1 MVPAEKNQPKAAKK
15 GASKSPER
23 SRTPQNQSGACAIVN
38 FGPREEQGRGPS
50 QRPVENRERW
60 APGAAMLAKFCGQHK
75 KGEGDKVAVG
85 ARDESSSEDEEDV
98 QARGGGYMIRAVGV
112 EGGDGGFRKGRGTL
126 ARLAE
131 SEAAKTVIIP
141 DWNGDMFLWGEFAR
155 KFNAFRTA
163 VATPGGGRTRTRIF
177 GSEIWLVAGKGKQ
190 RRKGR

>member
-23 SRTPQNQSGACAIVN
+23 SQTPQNQSGGCAIVN

-50 QRPVENRERW
+50 QRPAENRERW

-75 KGEGDKVAVG
+75 KRQGDKVAFG
-85 ARDESSSEDEEDV
+85 GSRAGDFSSSDDDEEDE
-98 QARGGGYMIRAVGV
+98 QAQGGGYMIRAVGL
-112 EGGDGGFRKGRGTL
+112 EGVDGGFRKGRGTL

-141 DWNGDMFLWGEFAR
+141 DWKGDMFLWGEFAR

-163 VATPGGGRTRTRIF
+163 V
-177 GSEIWLVAGKGKQ
+177 ENQGKGQ
-190 RRKGR
+190 NQDADFLV